1 MFYVF
6 FIYSIPLQI
15 IHSPVSLECNS
26 SICLSQKL
34 ECSVIWNSDYS
45 YWISKNSSR
54 RTTQR
59 HKQYNTLYI
68 YWKIWNQIDQP
79 NFWLKSK
86 PIEFICGDFSNIELP
101 YFLFHI
107 SARWRLNGIINRIE
121 TLKKKKW
128 KRMEPILATISKQF
142 FYNYAVCFV
151 QFNMSFNIKM
161 VITVWNSLQP
171 IFLLEIKRTIENTNH
186 T

>member
-15 IHSPVSLECNS
+15 IHSPVSLEWNS

-68 YWKIWNQIDQP
+68 YWKIWNQIHQP

-86 PIEFICGDFSNIELP
+86 THWVHLWWLFKHWIAVLSVSYLCEMAAKWHNKSNRDVEEEKMKKDGTNFSSN
-101 YFLFHI
+101 F
-107 SARWRLNGIINRIE
+107 
-121 TLKKKKW
+121 K
-128 KRMEPILATISKQF
+128 
-142 FYNYAVCFV
+142 
-151 QFNMSFNIKM
+151 
-161 VITVWNSLQP
+161 TV
-171 IFLLEIKRTIENTNH
+171 LL
-186 T
+186 